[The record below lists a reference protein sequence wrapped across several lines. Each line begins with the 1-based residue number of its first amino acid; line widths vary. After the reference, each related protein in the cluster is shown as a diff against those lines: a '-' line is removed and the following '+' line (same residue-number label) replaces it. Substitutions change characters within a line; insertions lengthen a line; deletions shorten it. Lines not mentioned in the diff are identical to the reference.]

1 MARTATKKKPEPKP
15 RYQCSS
21 MISEPCINENGARL
35 EYNFYKGSGRE
46 HSHFSL
52 VHVCKDCLYDLIGYD
67 PKTMEMSINQLI
79 NALIILNKPFINKVW
94 ESALKEDRE
103 RLGTYLKNLSF
114 HIGKGSQDVT
124 FTDGEIKIMTVYD
137 ELENSDLSTDIKIT
151 DEMMH
156 RWGKTRD
163 AEDIKWLERYYQ
175 KMKEANNIVYPQ
187 HLRQLESIC
196 NLSLDIKQIENSG
209 KLAVQSKNYKAL
221 NDSLNSILS
230 SSGLRPIDK
239 KAGQGDGITTFSQTF
254 EFVEK
259 NGAVPPVKVDVPR
272 DIIDKELLILLNGY
286 RDVNN
291 KQRITSLN
299 IDIDEFEEIGF
310 DDLFGDDDVELS

>member
-1 MARTATKKKPEPKP
+1 MARTATKKKSEPKP

-21 MISEPCINENGARL
+21 MISEPCINENGSRL
-35 EYNFYKGSGRE
+35 EYNFYKGSARE
-46 HSHFSL
+46 HAHFGL
-52 VHVCKDCLYDLIGYD
+52 MHVCKDCLCELIGYN
-67 PKTMEMSINQLI
+67 PKTMEMSLNQLI
-79 NALIILNKPFINKVW
+79 NALIILNKPFISKAW
-94 ESALKEDRE
+94 ESALKEDKE
-103 RLGTYLKNLSF
+103 RLGTYLKNLAF
-114 HIGKGSQDVT
+114 HIGRGNQDIS
-124 FTDGEIKIMTVYD
+124 FIDGEIKIMTAYD
-137 ELENSDLSTDIKIT
+137 ELENEDLSADIKIT
-151 DEMMH
+151 DEMIN

-175 KMKEANNIVYPQ
+175 KMKEANNIAFPQ

-196 NLSLDIKQIENSG
+196 SLSLDIKQIENSG

-239 KAGQGDGITTFSQTF
+239 KVGQADGIATFGQTL

-259 NGAVPPVKVDVPR
+259 NGAVPPVKVDAPR
-272 DIIDKELLILLNGY
+272 DIIDRELLILLNGY

-291 KQRITSLN
+291 KQRISTLN
-299 IDIDEFEEIGF
+299 IDIDDYEEIGF
-310 DDLFGDDDVELS
+310 DDLFGDEDA